1 MRRSASIF
9 PVSILIVVMI
19 GGCGIFGKKKTD
31 AQTADATADMY
42 APPTYEEP
50 AGEYDPYHPDTPPAA
65 VEPSYPTPTTTTLAT
80 RYHTVAKGDTLYKLA
95 RMYYGDQARWKDVY
109 TANRTEISNPNMI
122 RVGQRLVIP

>member
-19 GGCGIFGKKKTD
+19 GGCGIFGKKK
-31 AQTADATADMY
+31 AEVQMADATTDMY
-42 APPTYEEP
+42 RPPVYEEP
-50 AGEYDPYHPDTPPAA
+50 AGEYDPYHTDTPPAV
-65 VEPSYPTPTTTTLAT
+65 VETSYPTPTTVAPAT
-80 RYHTVAKGDTLYKLA
+80 RYHTVAKGETLYKLA

-109 TANRTEISNPNMI
+109 AANRTEISNPNMI